1 MFRNVAAFGAF
12 CAMAFLSPA
21 SAQRYQAPAD
31 AEQNQV
37 PSNTQQYPSNLQQYQ
52 APSVTNLT
60 GGGLAPASEAVG
72 GGLSQPPGSQY
83 GEYNAPEG
91 GGTSAPSQ
99 GVGGGVNDSPYS
111 SYGLN
116 SAAGITGGGLNMVTQ
131 GSTNNGAAALAP
143 NGQTYKSLGIS
154 GY

>member
-12 CAMAFLSPA
+12 CAVVFLSPA
-21 SAQRYQAPAD
+21 SAQRYQAGPD
-31 AEQNQV
+31 TGQNQSS
-37 PSNTQQYPSNLQQYQ
+37 SNILQYQ

-60 GGGLAPASEAVG
+60 GGGLAPASEGVG

-83 GEYNAPEG
+83 GEYTAPAG

-99 GVGGGVNDSPYS
+99 SVGGGVDDSPYS

-116 SAAGITGGGLNMVTQ
+116 PVASTTGGGLNMVTQ

-143 NGQTYKSLGIS
+143 NGQSYKSLGIN